1 MSTAI
6 TGRRGRPGR
15 PGSSTRRP
23 GSSTRRR
30 QGASIRLGALGTVAA
45 LVLGVLAG
53 CTDPG
58 LGGGGDASTSPPAPS
73 RPGTLRI
80 LAGSELKDL
89 EPLLPDLKKATGITV
104 TMSYTGTLDGADK
117 ILKGSADADA
127 AWFSSDRYLRLLSG
141 GAAKELVRTPVML
154 SPVVL
159 GVRTPL
165 AQQFGWT
172 GTTKVSWGDVAAKVA
187 AGQLTYAM
195 TNPAASN
202 SGFSALVGVAAAF
215 AGTSDALQV
224 SDIRA
229 APLTSFFGGQVL
241 TAGSS
246 GWLTDAFVK
255 APPATVGAMINYES
269 VLLTLQQ
276 SGAAGPLTIIR
287 PSDGVITADYPMAL
301 LADNR
306 RDEYTRVVSWLRSPA
321 TQRRIQHDTSRRP
334 VVPGVPLESRFG
346 TGTPLELPFPATQQV
361 ADRLLAAY
369 FDEYRRPTHAIYVL
383 DVSGSME
390 GDRLAALQQAL
401 TGLTG
406 ADDSLAGRFARFRGR
421 EHVTMITFSSA
432 VTGTR
437 DFIINDPSPGS
448 ADLKAITDFAGSLRA
463 NGNTAVY
470 TALDAAYTKAA
481 QARKDEPN
489 ALTSIVLMT
498 DGESNSGLDAGQFT
512 GRYDARPAGARAVRT
527 FAVVFGEAD
536 RGALSA
542 IATHT
547 GGEVFDATAPGVSLS
562 DVFREIRGY
571 Q

>member
-1 MSTAI
+1 M
-6 TGRRGRPGR
+6 
-15 PGSSTRRP
+15 
-23 GSSTRRR
+23 
-30 QGASIRLGALGTVAA
+30 LAA
-45 LVLGVLAG
+45 LLAG
-53 CTDPG
+53 CT
-58 LGGGGDASTSPPAPS
+58 GGGSGGTDASASPPPPS
-73 RPGTLRI
+73 KPGTLRI

-104 TMSYTGTLDGADK
+104 TLSYTGTLDGADK
-117 ILKGSADADA
+117 ILHGGADADA
-127 AWFSSDRYLRLLSG
+127 AWFSSDRYLRLLPG
-141 GAAKELVRTPVML
+141 GPAKELVRTPVML

-159 GVRTPL
+159 GLRTPL

-172 GTTKVSWGDVAAKVA
+172 GDTQVSWGDIAAKVA
-187 AGQLTYAM
+187 SGQLTYAM

-215 AGTSDALQV
+215 AGTGDALQA
-224 SDIRA
+224 SDIKT
-229 APLTSFFGGQVL
+229 APLTSFFSGQVL

-255 APPATVGAMINYES
+255 APATSVGAMINYES
-269 VLLTLQQ
+269 VLLTLQR
-276 SGAAGPLTIIR
+276 SGAAGPITIIR
-287 PSDGVITADYPMAL
+287 PHDGVITADYPMAL

-306 RDEYTRVVSWLRSPA
+306 RDEYTRVVDWLRSPEA
-321 TQRRIQHDTSRRP
+321 QRRIQNDTSRRP
-334 VVPGVPLESRFG
+334 AVPGVPLDARFG
-346 TGTPLELPFPATQQV
+346 TNTPIELPFPATQQV
-361 ADRLLAAY
+361 ADQLLAAY

-401 TGLTG
+401 VGLTG

-421 EHVTMITFSSA
+421 EHVTMITFSSK

-437 DFIINDPSPGS
+437 DFTITDPSPGS
-448 ADLKAITDFAGSLRA
+448 ADLKAITGFAGSLRA
-463 NGNTAVY
+463 GGNTAVY
-470 TALDAAYTKAA
+470 TALDAAYDKAT
-481 QARKDEPN
+481 QAMKADPT

-498 DGESNSGLDAGQFT
+498 DGETNSGLDADGFT
-512 GRYDARPAGARAVRT
+512 SRYDARPAGARAVRT

-536 RGALSA
+536 RDALTA
-542 IATHT
+542 IATNT
-547 GGEVFDATAPGVSLS
+547 GGAVFDATAPGVSLS